1 MLKEGAQRAA
11 GQALVIIVDFPRM
24 SISNVV
30 NSIGLVCDITGAL
43 LIWRY
48 GLPEAINRSGAIH
61 LICEQ
66 SDEAEIVK
74 AKWYDRLALHGIVLV
89 IVGFVIQLVSNFL

>member
-1 MLKEGAQRAA
+1 M
-11 GQALVIIVDFPRM
+11 IIVDFPRM

-30 NSIGLVCDITGAL
+30 NSRGLVCDIVGAL
-43 LIWRY
+43 FIWRY

-66 SDEAEIVK
+66 SDEAEIGK
-74 AKWYDRLALHGIVLV
+74 QSGTTGLHYS
-89 IVGFVIQLVSNFL
+89 VSSWSLLGS